1 MTKPK
6 KPVAGAYGIF
16 LAECRA
22 GGMEAPGGKQNS
34 REIVREAARRWK
46 ECTPEEKAV
55 YQAGCFVR
63 EYNPYRIVSLKVHVI
78 WPLSKEK
85 FQRKQELYCEELLAW
100 KQKHPEA

>member
-1 MTKPK
+1 M
-6 KPVAGAYGIF
+6 
-16 LAECRA
+16 
-22 GGMEAPGGKQNS
+22 
-34 REIVREAARRWK
+34 
-46 ECTPEEKAV
+46 
-55 YQAGCFVR
+55 YQAGCFIR